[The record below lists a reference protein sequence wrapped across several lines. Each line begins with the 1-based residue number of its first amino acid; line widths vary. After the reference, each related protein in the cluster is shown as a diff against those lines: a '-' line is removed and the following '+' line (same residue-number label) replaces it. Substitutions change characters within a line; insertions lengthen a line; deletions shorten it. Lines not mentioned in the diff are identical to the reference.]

1 MGANSPPQI
10 PPAIRELAAVNID
23 QARAAYAQLLEAARK
38 AQDLMKSIM
47 PSNPVVQGLAEVQER
62 AMTFA
67 QQNLDASFSLANE
80 LSKAKDLAEMVQIQ
94 SKYAQ
99 QQMQAYA
106 LQAQELTG
114 LVMNGAVQKTSGGA
128 DGAGLQRS

>member
-114 LVMNGAVQKTSGGA
+114 LVNGAVQQAKW
-128 DGAGLQRS
+128 RS